1 MDKRFEQ
8 IPVSEKL
15 DGVIDHCME
24 QLRKE
29 QKSKRKNRVKRTFI
43 SLGTAAAVFV
53 CAVFFGAS
61 NPNAAESIP
70 LIGHITRLMQGE
82 QKPAREYIQE
92 SNGVKITVSEVTHDN
107 HWISMNVE
115 FYSHSG
121 FPEEMYA
128 STSGSECGLLEFI
141 SEIRFG
147 FYDQTIADSSYMKGS
162 FTDENT
168 YSGKINIPIDQRI
181 PASARKD
188 IKIPK
193 EFDFTWNISI
203 IYDWP
208 YDLWEYALNEEKP
221 YHTSFLPNNG
231 FGGTWDFQFSI
242 PLNVNQ

>member
-24 QLRKE
+24 QLHKE
-29 QKSKRKNRVKRTFI
+29 QKSKRKNRVKKTFI

-82 QKPAREYIQE
+82 QKPAQEY
-92 SNGVKITVSEVTHDN
+92 
-107 HWISMNVE
+107 
-115 FYSHSG
+115 
-121 FPEEMYA
+121 
-128 STSGSECGLLEFI
+128 
-141 SEIRFG
+141 
-147 FYDQTIADSSYMKGS
+147 
-162 FTDENT
+162 
-168 YSGKINIPIDQRI
+168 IPIDQRI
-181 PASARKD
+181 PASTRKD